1 MKEEYFSIG
10 KFVTTFGVQGQL
22 VLQHSLGKKTA
33 LKGLEMIM
41 VEVKRNDLLPYF
53 VTETKAK
60 NDTEVYIS
68 LEDVHTKEKAQKL
81 VSRPVWLKHA
91 DFYTYVD
98 ESSNI
103 SLLGYM
109 LYNNEEP
116 LSEIVEVI
124 EQTHQV
130 LVKIM
135 YKEKEMLIPVNE
147 AFTVSIDNKKK
158 IIVLDLPEGL
168 IDIYL

>member
-1 MKEEYFSIG
+1 MQDEYFSIG
-10 KFVTTFGVQGQL
+10 KFVATFGVNGQL

-53 VTETKAK
+53 VTETKVK
-60 NDTEVYIS
+60 NETEVYIS
-68 LEDVHTKEKAQKL
+68 LEDVLTKEKAQKI
-81 VSRPVWLKHA
+81 VSRPVWLKHT
-91 DFYTYVD
+91 DFYKYVD
-98 ESSNI
+98 QKSNI
-103 SLLGYM
+103 SLLSYM
-109 LYNNEEP
+109 LYNNNEA

-135 YKEKEMLIPVNE
+135 YLGKEMLIPVNE
-147 AFTVSIDNKKK
+147 AFIISIDNKKK
-158 IIVLDLPEGL
+158 IIVLDLPDGL